1 METFFLEALEE
12 VRRRIV
18 NGRQERYRRA
28 VVEYN
33 MRVREAS
40 RNRTKF
46 PKIRYVIV
54 YIVGAGDTAGTAAG
68 TCFFP

>member
-1 METFFLEALEE
+1 MEALEE

-18 NGRQERYRRA
+18 NGRQEQYRRA

-46 PKIRYVIV
+46 PKIRYCRRPLILLVQ
-54 YIVGAGDTAGTAAG
+54 ATL
-68 TCFFP
+68 